1 MGKAERNR
9 TQTARARIA
18 GQQAAAR
25 RAKQRRRAFLFG
37 GSILVVIIVVVVIT
51 VVKAGQSP
59 AKAPPPKSDA
69 AIASELQT
77 IPASTYDA
85 VGAGPSGSNAVSPL
99 RPISAPPLTVGG
111 KPEIFY
117 LGAE

>member
-59 AKAPPPKSDA
+59 AKAPPKSDA